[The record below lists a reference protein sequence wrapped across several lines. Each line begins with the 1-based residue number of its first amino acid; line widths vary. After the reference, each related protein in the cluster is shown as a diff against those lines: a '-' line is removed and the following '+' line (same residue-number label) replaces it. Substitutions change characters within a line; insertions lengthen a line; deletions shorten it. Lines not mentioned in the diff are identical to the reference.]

1 MSDNNK
7 KIDAKKEF
15 TKTRFIK
22 DYEDVLNNDKLHLFP
37 SVDYNTQ
44 LRNLTNPKFL
54 GSYHMKE
61 DINPKYKTLNTLL
74 RGDLEAKYSKALRST
89 IVNPITIALIL
100 IGLIFNILLFFFI

>member
-7 KIDAKKEF
+7 KIDLKNEF
-15 TKTRFIK
+15 TKTRNIK
-22 DYEDVLNNDKLHLFP
+22 DYEDFLNNNRLRIFP
-37 SVDYNTQ
+37 SIDYNNH
-44 LRNLTNPKFL
+44 LRSLTNPKFL

-89 IVNPITIALIL
+89 IVNPVTIALIV
-100 IGLIFNILLFFFI
+100 IGLIFNILWFFLI